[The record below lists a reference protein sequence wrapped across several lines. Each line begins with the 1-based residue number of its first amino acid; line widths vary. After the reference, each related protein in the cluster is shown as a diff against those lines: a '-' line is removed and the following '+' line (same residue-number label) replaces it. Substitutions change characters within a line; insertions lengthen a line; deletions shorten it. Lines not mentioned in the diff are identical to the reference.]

1 MLRSFFTIAIL
12 TQIALAQLSISLTG
26 PTSVES
32 VGDLKVSASLINSG
46 SKDLKLLNA
55 PGSVLSEL
63 PTDAFTITNEAGE
76 HPTFIGVQVKWAPEL
91 AIQKKAWTVVKAGQT
106 LSVTRDLSKAYNFT
120 ETGYSEYSIAPST
133 FFYSVDA
140 TETTVSE
147 LEATVD
153 TALKSRISE
162 GGVLSVARGAAPMKR
177 ATWAGCNS
185 QEKST
190 LTYVAQASSDL
201 AKKANTTLASMV
213 TPSSLYTTWFGEY
226 TTTRYSTLSTHWT
239 SIAATSFSDWHYDC
253 STCER
258 DDYYSF
264 VYADDPGRI
273 FLCSS
278 FWDLPFTGTDSMA
291 GTLVNEAS
299 RFTINGGTEE
309 YASGRSACKKL
320 ATKNAGQAVMNADS
334 HEYFAEEA

>member
-1 MLRSFFTIAIL
+1 
-12 TQIALAQLSISLTG
+12 
-26 PTSVES
+26 
-32 VGDLKVSASLINSG
+32 LKVSASLINSG

-106 LSVTRDLSKAYNFT
+106 LSVTRDCMYYLLHITRHSIFIVSKAYNFT

-201 AKKANTTLASMV
+201 AKKANTCV
-213 TPSSLYTTWFGEY
+213 SSPCQ
-226 TTTRYSTLSTHWT
+226 
-239 SIAATSFSDWHYDC
+239 IDFS
-253 STCER
+253 
-258 DDYYSF
+258 
-264 VYADDPGRI
+264 
-273 FLCSS
+273 
-278 FWDLPFTGTDSMA
+278 
-291 GTLVNEAS
+291 
-299 RFTINGGTEE
+299 
-309 YASGRSACKKL
+309 
-320 ATKNAGQAVMNADS
+320 
-334 HEYFAEEA
+334 